1 MARNLPSK
9 DGIKMTGH
17 IAGNVAKHSP
27 ALTKLV
33 PAFSKLNKRQQ
44 GAVATL
50 KSLQGYY
57 PDDKKYSNKKIKEKI
72 FSYLGVASGEYDEGK
87 KVGENELGDVTRSSQ
102 KRIMPEG
109 YAHGGKIHRGR
120 KAASSAD
127 KND

>member
-1 MARNLPSK
+1 MARNFPSK
-9 DGIKMTGH
+9 EVIESAEH

-57 PDDKKYSNKKIKEKI
+57 PDDKKYSNKKIKDKI
-72 FSYLGVASGEYDEGK
+72 FSYLGVASGEYDDYKPVGK
-87 KVGENELGDVTRSSQ
+87 DDKGLVTTSDQ
-102 KRIMPEG
+102 KRMMPEG

-120 KAASSAD
+120 KAIY
-127 KND
+127 NG